1 MMDGLAWLTLLLGV
15 LIGFTLALLFNRVRM
30 HNARALAEELFRA
43 NQMQSSAQ
51 LQAIIDH
58 LKNSFGALSLE
69 ALSRSTSE
77 FIKLAQTRL
86 ASERQFT
93 SQVLDEKKE
102 LIDQQLA
109 RMGGELEQIAALMN
123 RLETDRAEKFGE
135 LARQLQLSGEQTH
148 QLLQATTTLRDAL
161 AHTRVRGQWGER
173 MAEDV
178 LRMAGFIENINYSKQ
193 TTLSGSR
200 TRPDF
205 TFFLPRDLR
214 LHMDVKFPLD
224 NYLKYLEAGND
235 LERER
240 YKSDFLRDVKL
251 RIREITGRDYISP
264 EDHTVD
270 YVLLFIPNEQIYA
283 FIQENDQA
291 LFEQGMKQHVIVC
304 SPMTLFAVL
313 AVVRQAVDN
322 FALEQTSQEILR
334 LLAAFKKQWEEF
346 VKRMESL
353 GKSLGAAQADY
364 EALLTT
370 RRRQLEVPLQKIEAL
385 RESHSMEKRAPNE
398 HPQVD

>member
-1 MMDGLAWLTLLLGV
+1 MNSLAWLTLILGV
-15 LIGFTLALLFNRVRM
+15 LIGFTIALLFNRIRM
-30 HNARALAEELFRA
+30 QSARSLAEELYRA
-43 NQMQSSAQ
+43 NQAQ
-51 LQAIIDH
+51 NAAQIQAVVDH
-58 LKNSFGALSLE
+58 LKSAFGALSLE

-77 FIKLAQTRL
+77 FIKLAQARL
-86 ASERQFT
+86 SSERQFT
-93 SQVLDEKKE
+93 SQALDEKKE

-109 RMGGELEQIAALMN
+109 RMGGELEQIAQLMN

-135 LARQLQLSGEQTH
+135 LAKQLQVSSEQTH

-161 AHTRVRGQWGER
+161 AHTKVRGQWGER

-193 TTLSGSR
+193 TTLTSSR

-224 NYLKYLEAGND
+224 NYLKYLEAGSD
-235 LERER
+235 MERDR
-240 YKSDFLRDVKL
+240 AKADFLRDVKL
-251 RIREITGRDYISP
+251 RIREITGREYISP
-264 EDHTVD
+264 EEHTVD

-283 FIQENDQA
+283 FIQEHDQEI
-291 LFEQGMKQHVIVC
+291 FEQGLRQHVIVC

-346 VKRMESL
+346 IKRMDSL

-364 EALLTT
+364 DALLST
-370 RRRQLEVPLQKIEAL
+370 RRRQLEAPLQKIEAL
-385 RESHSMEKRAPNE
+385 RLNQGLEKREPDVLQE
-398 HPQVD
+398 MD

>member
-1 MMDGLAWLTLLLGV
+1 MNSLAWLTLVLGI
-15 LIGFTLALLFNRVRM
+15 LIGFTLALLFNRIRM
-30 HNARALAEELFRA
+30 QSARSLAEELYRA
-43 NQMQSSAQ
+43 NQAQ
-51 LQAIIDH
+51 NAAQIQAVVDH
-58 LKNSFGALSLE
+58 LKSAFGSLSLE
-69 ALSRSTSE
+69 ALSRSTNE
-77 FIKLAQTRL
+77 FIKLAQARL
-86 ASERQFT
+86 SSERQFT
-93 SQVLDEKKE
+93 SQALDEKKE

-109 RMGGELEQIAALMN
+109 RMGGELEQIAQLMN

-135 LARQLQLSGEQTH
+135 LAKQLQVSSEQTH

-193 TTLSGSR
+193 TTLSSSG

-224 NYLKYLEAGND
+224 NYLKYLEAGSD
-235 LERER
+235 SERDR
-240 YKSDFLRDVKL
+240 CKADFLRDVKL
-251 RIREITGRDYISP
+251 RIREITGRAYISP
-264 EDHTVD
+264 EEHTVD

-283 FIQENDQA
+283 FIQEHDQEI
-291 LFEQGMKQHVIVC
+291 FEQGLKQHVIVC

-346 VKRMESL
+346 IKRMDSL

-364 EALLTT
+364 DALLST
-370 RRRQLEVPLQKIEAL
+370 RRRQLEAPLQKIEAL
-385 RESHSMEKRAPNE
+385 RLNQGLEKRIPDALE
-398 HPQVD
+398 EMD